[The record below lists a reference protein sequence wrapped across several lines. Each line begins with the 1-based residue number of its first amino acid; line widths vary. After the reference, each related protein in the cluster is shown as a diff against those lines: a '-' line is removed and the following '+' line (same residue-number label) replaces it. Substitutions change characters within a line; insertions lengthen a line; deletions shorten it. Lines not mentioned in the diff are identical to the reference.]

1 MIKAKINVIL
11 GLSKITLSLNLKM
24 VPDEVLGKE
33 KQIRN
38 IKVIA
43 LIK

>member
-11 GLSKITLSLNLKM
+11 RLSKRTLSLNLKM
-24 VPDEVLGKE
+24 VPDEGLGKE

-43 LIK
+43 LKK